1 MWGKG
6 ILGRGAD
13 LVFSRMLKLKKGV
26 NALKFVNLIEKKI
39 CNMISDTYEII
50 DIYTFCWVWAV
61 GR

>member
-13 LVFSRMLKLKKGV
+13 LVFSRMLKLKKSV

-39 CNMISDTYEII
+39 MQYDFRYI
-50 DIYTFCWVWAV
+50 
-61 GR
+61 

>member
-13 LVFSRMLKLKKGV
+13 LVFSR
-26 NALKFVNLIEKKI
+26 ALKFVNLIEKKL

-50 DIYTFCWVWAV
+50 DIYMFCWVWAV